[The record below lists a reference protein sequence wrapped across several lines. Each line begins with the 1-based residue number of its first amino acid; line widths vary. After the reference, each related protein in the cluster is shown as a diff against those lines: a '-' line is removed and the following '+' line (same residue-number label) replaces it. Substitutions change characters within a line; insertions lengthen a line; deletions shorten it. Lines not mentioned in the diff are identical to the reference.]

1 MRAAFIERLGPASN
15 IRYAELPMPT
25 PGPTDVLVEVV
36 ATTVNRVDTFVR
48 SGAYP
53 TATPFPFVVG
63 RDLVGTVAVA
73 DQAATGFRVGEPVWC
88 NSLGHAGRQGAAAQ
102 YAVVPAERCYR
113 LPDGVDAVQ
122 AAAVLH
128 PAATAY
134 LALMVHAGLR
144 AGESVYVAGGAGHVG
159 SAAILLAAR
168 AGARVVAS
176 ASAGDVEYCRSLGA
190 DITLDY
196 RVSDFADR
204 LREAGDFDVHLDTS
218 GHGDLAAAVD
228 VLARRGRIIV
238 MSGMS
243 SRPRLPA
250 GDLYTKDGRV
260 LGFVI
265 SNATVAELAAAADRI
280 NQLLADGA
288 LTPRRVETMPLSAMA
303 DAHARLE
310 EGRVRGVRLVVR
322 P

>member
-1 MRAAFIERLGPASN
+1 MRAAFIEALGPAGN
-15 IRYAELPMPT
+15 IRYGELPVPT
-25 PGPTDVLVEVV
+25 PGPTDVLVEVA
-36 ATTVNRVDTFVR
+36 ATTVNPVDTFVR
-48 SGAYP
+48 SGGYP
-53 TATPFPFVVG
+53 TPTPFPFVVG
-63 RDLVGTVAVA
+63 RDLVGTVVA
-73 DQAATGFRVGEPVWC
+73 TDPAATGFRVGEPVWC

-159 SAAILLAAR
+159 SAAVLLAAR

-176 ASAGDVEYCRSLGA
+176 ASARDLEYCRSLGA

-196 RVSDFADR
+196 RAENFADR

-218 GHGDLAAAVD
+218 GHGDLGSAVD

-260 LGFVI
+260 FGFVI
-265 SNATVAELAAAADRI
+265 SNATVGELAAAAARI
-280 NQLLADGA
+280 NQLFTEGA
-288 LTPRRVETMPLSAMA
+288 LSPRRVETVPLSAMA
-303 DAHARLE
+303 EAHARLE
-310 EGRVRGVRLVVR
+310 AGNARGIRLVVR